1 MSKEMGN
8 NLTLKIFALII
19 AIILRGYVMGKENPP
34 RTKPIRNVEVT
45 FTNME
50 SLEQQ
55 NLVVMEP
62 KVAKINVELSGK
74 VNSLK
79 DITPRDIIATV
90 DLSGYKEGDVKVPV
104 YVEGPPDVKIVDYS
118 PKEILFKFEKI
129 IREKNLVTLETT
141 GQLPKGY
148 ILGEAEI
155 KPQSIYIEGPR
166 SWVNSV
172 SQVLATVDVTDKVD
186 DIKAVV
192 PIKLVDHKG
201 EDVRGLE
208 QEQNF
213 VDIFIPV
220 YQTKKVPIELQTEG
234 QLPDNY
240 DIVDVNIEPATIEIK
255 GKKEDLRGINSISTR
270 IIDINSLIGKRN
282 VLVELELP
290 ENIELIDP
298 NQQVTVTL
306 NIDETKTK
314 TFNYTLNDVNIRNLG
329 SQLKI
334 DESDLEQTFEVTLVG
349 IASKIDP
356 INKEDLYIE
365 VDLKDLE
372 EGTHTVDLNV
382 REEIGVLSMDIVPNS
397 LNIKLIKE

>member
-1 MSKEMGN
+1 M
-8 NLTLKIFALII
+8 
-19 AIILRGYVMGKENPP
+19 
-34 RTKPIRNVEVT
+34 
-45 FTNME
+45 
-50 SLEQQ
+50 
-55 NLVVMEP
+55 
-62 KVAKINVELSGK
+62 
-74 VNSLK
+74 
-79 DITPRDIIATV
+79 
-90 DLSGYKEGDVKVPV
+90 
-104 YVEGPPDVKIVDYS
+104 
-118 PKEILFKFEKI
+118 
-129 IREKNLVTLETT
+129 
-141 GQLPKGY
+141 
-148 ILGEAEI
+148 
-155 KPQSIYIEGPR
+155 
-166 SWVNSV
+166 
-172 SQVLATVDVTDKVD
+172 
-186 DIKAVV
+186 
-192 PIKLVDHKG
+192 
-201 EDVRGLE
+201 
-208 QEQNF
+208 
-213 VDIFIPV
+213 
-220 YQTKKVPIELQTEG
+220 QTEG

-365 VDLKDLE
+365 VDLK
-372 EGTHTVDLNV
+372 
-382 REEIGVLSMDIVPNS
+382 I
-397 LNIKLIKE
+397 